1 MAVAVGLAGC
11 AVPRWQSELV
21 SVNES
26 GDGSGDGASWS
37 PVLSADGTKVLFE
50 SRASNLG
57 DTDTNGAAD
66 VYVRDLATGVTSLVS
81 VNAAGTDSGD
91 DESRFP
97 QFSRDGSKVLFMSNA
112 TNLAS
117 PVTDGQSNLFARD
130 LATGTTTLVS
140 VNAAGTGGGDAGVF
154 GAGGFDPTGTK
165 VLFASDSQDLVPSD
179 PGGAS
184 GIFERNLVT
193 GETSRLAD
201 GLFGAYAPTGDAVAF
216 VNSSHVWLRAS
227 ATGAVTQV
235 STGLPGTISSGRLIF
250 SADGTKLAFERRVG
264 TSPVRTDIYVHD
276 RVARTTRLVTV
287 AASGTG
293 GSNDTPSRIHGFDP
307 TNANRLLFSSTASN
321 LVTND
326 ANGAQ
331 ADVFIRN
338 LSAGVTR
345 LVSVTSAGTQ
355 SGPGRSI
362 EASWLGD
369 GTKVAIVS
377 TGSQFGPTDTNV
389 SADVY
394 VKDETARTYRLV
406 SLNAA
411 GDDSG
416 DRHSG
421 EYELIPQIGFFVNE
435 LSVSSDGARIAFGS
449 DASDLGPDDS
459 DRFDDH
465 DAFVARLVTPPS

>member
-1 MAVAVGLAGC
+1 M
-11 AVPRWQSELV
+11 R
-21 SVNES
+21 
-26 GDGSGDGASWS
+26 
-37 PVLSADGTKVLFE
+37 
-50 SRASNLG
+50 
-57 DTDTNGAAD
+57 
-66 VYVRDLATGVTSLVS
+66 
-81 VNAAGTDSGD
+81 
-91 DESRFP
+91 
-97 QFSRDGSKVLFMSNA
+97 
-112 TNLAS
+112 
-117 PVTDGQSNLFARD
+117 
-130 LATGTTTLVS
+130 
-140 VNAAGTGGGDAGVF
+140 
-154 GAGGFDPTGTK
+154 GAGLRTAASAAERGRGGRR
-165 VLFASDSQDLVPSD
+165 LARSDSHDLVPSD
-179 PGGAS
+179 PGPGGPS
-184 GIFERNLVT
+184 GIFERNLATGVT
-193 GETSRLAD
+193 TRLAD
-201 GLFGAYAPTGDAVAF
+201 GLSGSYSPSGDAVAF
-216 VNSSHVWLRAS
+216 FGGGQVWLRAS

-235 STGLPGTISSGRLIF
+235 STGLPGISGSGRRVF

-264 TSPVRTDIYVHD
+264 TNPVRTDIYVHD

-293 GSNDTPSRIHGFDP
+293 GSNNTPSRIYGFDP
-307 TNANRLLFSSTASN
+307 TNTNRLLFSSTASN

-331 ADVFIRN
+331 EDVFIRN

-345 LVSVTSAGTQ
+345 LVSVTGAGTQ
-355 SGPGRSI
+355 SGPGRSTQ
-362 EASWLGD
+362 AAWLGD
-369 GTKVAIVS
+369 GTKVAFVS

-389 SADVY
+389 SPDVY

-421 EYELIPQIGFFVNE
+421 EYQLVPQTGFFVNE

-459 DRFDDH
+459 DRSDDH